1 MSLSSVSSPSVA
13 PAPTYSVGS
22 YSPALLYSP
31 KIGPVDLNRHLEQI
45 ERKRQYNRDYYQKNV
60 KPKKEREKQELD
72 LLRARV
78 AQLELQLDTSD
89 EVSRYKR
96 EIVALSERNNDL
108 TMKLH
113 RLEQE
118 LLATKQALEV
128 TRQRNFE
135 LLSIKA
141 DQILP
146 SLEGLSLP
154 S

>member
-1 MSLSSVSSPSVA
+1 MA
-13 PAPTYSVGS
+13 PAPIYSVDS
-22 YSPALLYSP
+22 YSPALFYSP
-31 KIGPVDLNRHLEQI
+31 KIGPVDLTRHLEQI

-89 EVSRYKR
+89 EVSRYQR